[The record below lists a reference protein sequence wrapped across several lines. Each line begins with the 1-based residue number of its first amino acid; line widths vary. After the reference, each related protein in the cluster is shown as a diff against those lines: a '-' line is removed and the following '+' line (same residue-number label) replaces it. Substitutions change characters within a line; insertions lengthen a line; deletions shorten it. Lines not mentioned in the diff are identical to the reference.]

1 MKKKTL
7 MELLIVVQCLS
18 HSITLAWVRL
28 QKTIM
33 EAKGE
38 KTSLNK
44 QIKRKSKA

>member
-33 EAKGE
+33 EAKMYSRV
-38 KTSLNK
+38 KK
-44 QIKRKSKA
+44 QA